1 MMNAWMYLRLLIFYT
16 HIFRAAIK
24 INNIITPLGAPKGGH
39 KKVLPHK
46 TREIKVGRAQWGLQ
60 RRCDG
65 MTLLLIEVQ
74 IVQK

>member
-1 MMNAWMYLRLLIFYT
+1 MDLFASLDLFT
-16 HIFRAAIK
+16 HTFFAFRAAIK
-24 INNIITPLGAPKGGH
+24 SDNRIAPLGAPRGGH